1 MKDVSFAYLCCTER
15 NVLQQTQPNRGTRVP
30 TAGVTSSLCAGLLG
44 FKLVMVS
51 HFRMFVYI
59 HTLASVT
66 GYCLGTC
73 EKVVQD

>member
-30 TAGVTSSLCAGLLG
+30 TAGVTSSPCACLLG
-44 FKLVMVS
+44 FEVVMVS

-73 EKVVQD
+73 EKVVHD